1 MRDAAASGRGDTIVL
16 AISQVAFAGMQIYIP
31 WLAASRG
38 SLSELAMLSLAQS
51 FVWPLTMLSQLQLRT
66 LYVVRGERALFPL
79 FVQLRLGACVLLIVC
94 CASIAAFLGPGHL
107 LFAIAVAL
115 ALIKAVENVADIM
128 QSELYRTLNLQPAA
142 RSQIW
147 RCAIFIGVYTIVLVL
162 SGDLMIALVSALACI
177 AAWVLAVDMEPR
189 AFWRDVFAQGIR
201 LESILP
207 TVRVGLVLSAAVGL
221 TSLSAMVGRWAA
233 QRAGDTQTVAAAAL
247 AGTVGSVVAVVL
259 TATQQYCVAPARLQL
274 LAGGVP
280 AFRRWF
286 SRVTNGIHVL
296 VALLALAWAAVAL
309 LAWTGTLP
317 FADRLGTQRLQDTV
331 IVLAG
336 CFIAAGWLTVL
347 CLADL
352 VLLLLRER
360 HAAILLLAVLQV
372 VAAAAVSLLLYPR
385 FGWVAIGIAEMA
397 RGLSFIAAVRLD
409 AYRLRV
415 TDEAAC

>member
-1 MRDAAASGRGDTIVL
+1 MKGATASGRGDAIVL
-16 AISQVAFAGMQIYIP
+16 VISQIAFAGMQIYIP
-31 WLAASRG
+31 WLAALRG

-66 LYVVRGERALFPL
+66 LYVVRGEKALLPL
-79 FVQLRLGACVLLIVC
+79 FLQLRLATCVLLIAC
-94 CASIAAFLGPGHL
+94 SAITAAFLGQGYL
-107 LFAIAVAL
+107 LFAVAVAL

-128 QSELYRTLNLQPAA
+128 QSELYRTLNVQPAA

-147 RCAIFIGVYTIVLVL
+147 RCAIFIGVYTAVLVL
-162 SGDLMIALVSALACI
+162 SGDLVLALTAALASM
-177 AAWVLAVDMEPR
+177 AAWVLAIDMEPR
-189 AFWRDVFAQGIR
+189 AFWRGVLAHGIR
-201 LESILP
+201 LDSILP
-207 TVRVGLVLSAAVGL
+207 TVRIGLVLSAAVGL
-221 TSLSAMVGRWAA
+221 TSLSTMVGRWAA

-259 TATQQYCVAPARLQL
+259 SATQQYCVAPARLQL

-296 VALLALAWAAVAL
+296 IALLALAWAAVAVL
-309 LAWTGTLP
+309 VWTGALP

-352 VLLLLRER
+352 VLLLLQQR
-360 HAAILLLAVLQV
+360 HAAILLLAVPQV
-372 VAAAAVSLLLYPR
+372 LAAAAVSLLLYPR
-385 FGWVAIGIAEMA
+385 LGWVAIGIAEIV
-397 RGLSFIAAVRLD
+397 RSLSLIAALRLD
-409 AYRLRV
+409 AYRLRIAG
-415 TDEAAC
+415 EAAC